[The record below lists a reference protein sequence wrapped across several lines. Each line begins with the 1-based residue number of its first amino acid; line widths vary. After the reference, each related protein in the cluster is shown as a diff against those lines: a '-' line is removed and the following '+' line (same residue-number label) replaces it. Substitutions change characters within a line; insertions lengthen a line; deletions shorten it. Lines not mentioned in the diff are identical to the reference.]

1 MLQLLVHGLVFPSGV
16 QGGVAMQGY
25 VVEEMPEQVMLLDK
39 YAKLLYEAHML
50 TVQVKR
56 LSQCSWCKYRARV
69 FPYINH
75 PHQSTTCSMIYSTCF
90 PQSSGA
96 STKKPN
102 QETKESIGSAP
113 LVVHTGASR
122 VPTILRMKSC
132 ASVNTSSG
140 CSDRCFL
147 HYAIKSCRNTSKAA

>member
-56 LSQCSWCKYRARV
+56 LFQCK
-69 FPYINH
+69 
-75 PHQSTTCSMIYSTCF
+75 
-90 PQSSGA
+90 
-96 STKKPN
+96 
-102 QETKESIGSAP
+102 
-113 LVVHTGASR
+113 LV
-122 VPTILRMKSC
+122 
-132 ASVNTSSG
+132 
-140 CSDRCFL
+140 
-147 HYAIKSCRNTSKAA
+147 